1 MSVSEQAYPV
11 PTLIYHFT
19 HAKNLPEILQSGH
32 VFCQTRLPSGARDVD
47 ISYYEVQ
54 ERRRK
59 KQVSCGPRGNLHDYV
74 PFYFAPRSP
83 MMFAIS
89 KGNVEGYE
97 GGTVPLIY
105 LVSSAQRVQNAGLEF
120 VFTDGHPTK
129 AFTSFFDDVAYLSE
143 VPWDVMRSRYWND
156 DEDHP
161 DRRRRRQA
169 EFLVYGSFPW
179 SAVEFLAVAN
189 KGIQTRL
196 QKFLTTKYPNR
207 VKPVRVAPDWYFH

>member
-1 MSVSEQAYPV
+1 M
-11 PTLIYHFT
+11 
-19 HAKNLPEILQSGH
+19 
-32 VFCQTRLPSGARDVD
+32 D

-59 KQVSCGPRGNLHDYV
+59 KQVGCGPEGNLHDYV

-83 MMFAIS
+83 MMFTIS

-97 GGTVPLIY
+97 GGTKPLIY
-105 LVSSAQRVQNAGLEF
+105 LVSSVQRVQNAGLEF

-129 AFTSFFDDVAYLSE
+129 AFTRFFDDAARLGE
-143 VPWDVMRSRYWND
+143 VPWDVIRSKYWND

-169 EFLVYGSFPW
+169 EFLVHGSFPW

-189 KGIQTRL
+189 AALKARL
-196 QKFLTTKYPNR
+196 QTFLADKYPNR
-207 VKPVRVAPDWYFH
+207 VKPVKVAGNWYFL